1 MMKRM
6 KVYSDAGG
14 FCFHFSG
21 EGDHFSDDQTRSLS
35 SYLVSQVYTSLHT
48 SLHFAVKLHTIT
60 QKSLD
65 MYEYNK

>member
-35 SYLVSQVYTSLHT
+35 SYLVSQVYTSLQDIGH
-48 SLHFAVKLHTIT
+48 V
-60 QKSLD
+60 
-65 MYEYNK
+65 